1 MYNLIKLQKHDAFY
15 QSREGGKCSIKCFN
29 ADLQC
34 HTTKAVEKISHSCPL
49 TDSLTNAQ
57 DDSISELCSSLKI
70 NKTQNIGKTR
80 HEAFTNPWG
89 SP

>member
-34 HTTKAVEKISHSCPL
+34 HTTKAVEQNCDSCPRMETRKHTHKHTHTRRFHKRAMQL
-49 TDSLTNAQ
+49 A
-57 DDSISELCSSLKI
+57 K
-70 NKTQNIGKTR
+70 NK
-80 HEAFTNPWG
+80 
-89 SP
+89 

>member
-34 HTTKAVEKISHSCPL
+34 HTTKAVENISHSL
-49 TDSLTNAQ
+49 KTVFAYRSFKGKRTTIYLRD
-57 DDSISELCSSLKI
+57 ISYVKFVGLIYVHTL
-70 NKTQNIGKTR
+70 
-80 HEAFTNPWG
+80 
-89 SP
+89 

>member
-34 HTTKAVEKISHSCPL
+34 HTTKAVENNFVSCPP
-49 TDSLTNAQ
+49 THGWMDGWMYYHN
-57 DDSISELCSSLKI
+57 
-70 NKTQNIGKTR
+70 
-80 HEAFTNPWG
+80 
-89 SP
+89 

>member
-34 HTTKAVEKISHSCPL
+34 HTTSRAELRLLS
-49 TDSLTNAQ
+49 TDPRTHTQ
-57 DDSISELCSSLKI
+57 HDSKSELCSSLKI
-70 NKTQNIGKTR
+70 TYIIKHKI
-80 HEAFTNPWG
+80 
-89 SP
+89 

>member
-34 HTTKAVEKISHSCPL
+34 HTTSRAELRLLS
-49 TDSLTNAQ
+49 TDPRMDGHT
-57 DDSISELCSSLKI
+57 
-70 NKTQNIGKTR
+70 T
-80 HEAFTNPWG
+80 
-89 SP
+89 

>member
-34 HTTKAVEKISHSCPL
+34 HTTKAVENISHSCPRM
-49 TDSLTNAQ
+49 
-57 DDSISELCSSLKI
+57 E
-70 NKTQNIGKTR
+70 TR
-80 HEAFTNPWG
+80 KHTHTHTHTHKVIPKA
-89 SP
+89 SYAAR

>member
-49 TDSLTNAQ
+49 TDSLT
-57 DDSISELCSSLKI
+57 DSR
-70 NKTQNIGKTR
+70 TR
-80 HEAFTNPWG
+80 RFHKRAMQLAKNFHLLLE
-89 SP
+89 S

>member
-34 HTTKAVEKISHSCPL
+34 HTTKVVEQNFDSCPL
-49 TDSLTNAQ
+49 THPRMDGWTHNMIPKASYAA
-57 DDSISELCSSLKI
+57 
-70 NKTQNIGKTR
+70 R
-80 HEAFTNPWG
+80 
-89 SP
+89 

>member
-34 HTTKAVEKISHSCPL
+34 HTKKAVCKDICK
-49 TDSLTNAQ
+49 D
-57 DDSISELCSSLKI
+57 
-70 NKTQNIGKTR
+70 KTGMVFDPPPPPR
-80 HEAFTNPWG
+80 LWG
-89 SP
+89 S

>member
-34 HTTKAVEKISHSCPL
+34 HTKVVEKVVEKISHSCPR
-49 TDSLTNAQ
+49 TDGNTHTHTDTQ
-57 DDSISELCSSLKI
+57 GDSKSELCSSLK
-70 NKTQNIGKTR
+70 NFQVRKLFG
-80 HEAFTNPWG
+80 
-89 SP
+89 

>member
-34 HTTKAVEKISHSCPL
+34 HTTKAAENNFDSCPP
-49 TDSLTNAQ
+49 THGNT
-57 DDSISELCSSLKI
+57 E
-70 NKTQNIGKTR
+70 TR
-80 HEAFTNPWG
+80 TRRFHKLALEA
-89 SP
+89 S

>member
-34 HTTKAVEKISHSCPL
+34 HTTKAVENNFDSCPP
-49 TDSLTNAQ
+49 TDGNTHTHTHTHNMIPKASYAA
-57 DDSISELCSSLKI
+57 
-70 NKTQNIGKTR
+70 R
-80 HEAFTNPWG
+80 
-89 SP
+89 

>member
-34 HTTKAVEKISHSCPL
+34 HTTKTVERISHSCPL
-49 TDSLTNAQ
+49 TDSLT
-57 DDSISELCSSLKI
+57 D
-70 NKTQNIGKTR
+70 
-80 HEAFTNPWG
+80 
-89 SP
+89 

>member
-34 HTTKAVEKISHSCPL
+34 HTTKAVEQNCDSCPRMDGW
-49 TDSLTNAQ
+49 TDTQ
-57 DDSISELCSSLKI
+57 DDSISVLAA
-70 NKTQNIGKTR
+70 R
-80 HEAFTNPWG
+80 
-89 SP
+89 

>member
-34 HTTKAVEKISHSCPL
+34 HTTSRAELRLLS
-49 TDSLTNAQ
+49 TDGWMDGRTHTQ
-57 DDSISELCSSLKI
+57 HDSKSELCSSLKMAHGGP
-70 NKTQNIGKTR
+70 KT
-80 HEAFTNPWG
+80 
-89 SP
+89 